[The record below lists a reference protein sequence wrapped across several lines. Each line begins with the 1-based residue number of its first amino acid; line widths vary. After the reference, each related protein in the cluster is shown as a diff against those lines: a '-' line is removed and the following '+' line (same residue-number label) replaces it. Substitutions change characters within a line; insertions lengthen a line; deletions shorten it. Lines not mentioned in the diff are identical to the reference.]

1 MRHLGHVALLG
12 LLGLGCTSTPSSGPG
27 PGGTGGAN
35 AGSGGTVSG
44 GSGGTLPV
52 GGSGGQAGGSGTPDA
67 ATDATAAGGSGGAS
81 PTDAAPTVDAG
92 DGAAG
97 SGGSNGSC
105 AAPALYCDDFEKY
118 TVGADLSPNWTTNV
132 TGGTVRVDTVRASQ
146 GKQAAHFTTATGV
159 TSMLQIIKRGAPVF
173 PLPGNKL
180 YGRMMF
186 WLSQT
191 PTEHFNIIEA
201 TGPLPGMT
209 RIAKYAYG
217 GKFGGLMA
225 AYTIRNQESDPPT
238 VDCGDKPS
246 PPGYVEKQWICVE
259 WTFDGSKDEMH
270 LSLDGRPQTAVD
282 VVKTGGCSEGAAPP
296 ADGLWHAPTFDKLF
310 LGFFAHPFNVA
321 IDVFIDDVVISTAP
335 IGCPKSP

>member
-1 MRHLGHVALLG
+1 MRRFGHVALLG
-12 LLGLGCTSTPSSGPG
+12 LLGLGCTTSTPSSGPG
-27 PGGTGGAN
+27 PGGTGGAS

-44 GSGGTLPV
+44 GSGGSSPV
-52 GGSGGQAGGSGTPDA
+52 GGSGGQAGVPGTPDA
-67 ATDATAAGGSGGAS
+67 ETDATAAGGNGGTI
-81 PTDAAPTVDAG
+81 PTDAGPTGDAG

-97 SGGSNGSC
+97 SGGNGSC
-105 AAPALYCDDFEKY
+105 GAPALYCDDFEKY

-132 TGGTVRVDTVRASQ
+132 IGGTVRVDTVRASQ

-173 PLPGNKL
+173 PVPGNKL

-246 PPGYVEKQWICVE
+246 PPGYAEKQWICVE

-270 LSLDGRPQTAVD
+270 LSLDGKPQTAVD

-296 ADGLWHAPTFDKLF
+296 ADGMWHAPTFDKLF
-310 LGFFAHPFNVA
+310 LGFFAHPFSAA